1 MPATPAR
8 IGFITEPYRRVTA
21 GPVASVVERYGSK
34 ARDTVDPIQTF
45 FDEPADAQVMAQER
59 LDLLSPERALFTM
72 RVGEVEPVLSF
83 DLAPALPTVT
93 AIDDENRLDRDMLTV
108 GMKVDLGTRQAA
120 VTLWG

>member
-1 MPATPAR
+1 
-8 IGFITEPYRRVTA
+8 
-21 GPVASVVERYGSK
+21 
-34 ARDTVDPIQTF
+34 
-45 FDEPADAQVMAQER
+45 MAQER